1 MFTRLGPGEKVGG
14 GGEKQLDSE
23 YSDHRRESF
32 AKVYDNNE
40 WMGGWVDGGIK
51 SGRGSLLRNAK
62 QIIKVLNNLVEK
74 MKKDLGKEQIT

>member
-1 MFTRLGPGEKVGG
+1 MQGPGERVEGG
-14 GGEKQLDSE
+14 WGEKHLESE
-23 YSDHRRESF
+23 SSDHRKESF
-32 AKVYDNNE
+32 AKVYHNNE
-40 WMGGWVDGGIK
+40 WLGGWADGGIK

>member
-1 MFTRLGPGEKVGG
+1 MQGPGERVE
-14 GGEKQLDSE
+14 GGEGKKQLDSE
-23 YSDHRRESF
+23 SSDHRKDSF

-40 WMGGWVDGGIK
+40 WEGIK
-51 SGRGSLLRNAK
+51 SGGGSLLRNTK